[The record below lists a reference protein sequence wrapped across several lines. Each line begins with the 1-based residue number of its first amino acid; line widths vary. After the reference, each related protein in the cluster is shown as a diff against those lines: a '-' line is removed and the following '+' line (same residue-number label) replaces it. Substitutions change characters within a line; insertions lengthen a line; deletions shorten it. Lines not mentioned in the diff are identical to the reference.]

1 MNLMIVTNSKYLPYT
16 YVMLFSL
23 FQNHPGTEIDV
34 FLPYEDLSE
43 TEIATLSAFCAAFAG
58 KKLTPLYVGTAFK
71 EQVQSRNGIN
81 VETYYRILG
90 LKLLPESMDRILY
103 LDVDMVIKGDL
114 TPLYNMDLT
123 GKAFAVC
130 EDIFGKING
139 FHEANKRRLS
149 IPPQY
154 SYFNA
159 GVMLFNLKLLREE
172 QAADRMLE
180 NIYRDYERY
189 EYNDQDVMNEMYY
202 DRLTWTGWDMYNCPP
217 CHYYLDQAA
226 SAAGKLVFADYDRM
240 KAMGEDPQ
248 TFLSQYLNLTEQ
260 IYAQAA
266 VIHYL
271 ADTKPWSRTRKE
283 ASVYEIFDRA
293 YREAFDALQ
302 KSELLP
308 KGAMPGPAGGRL

>member
-1 MNLMIVTNSKYLPYT
+1 MIVTNSKYLPYA

-23 FQNHPGTEIDV
+23 FRNHQGTEVDV
-34 FLPYEDLSE
+34 YLPYEDL
-43 TEIATLSAFCAAFAG
+43 TDAEISGLSGFCASYPG
-58 KKLTPLYVGTAFK
+58 KKLHPLYVGTAFK
-71 EQVQSRNGIN
+71 EQVESRNGIN

-90 LKLLPESMDRILY
+90 LKLLPENMDRILY
-103 LDVDMVIKGDL
+103 LDVDMVIKGSL
-114 TPLYNMDLT
+114 LPLYETDLS

-149 IPPQY
+149 IPPEY

-159 GVMLFNLKLLREE
+159 GVMLFNLALLREE

-202 DRLTWTGWDMYNCPP
+202 DRLVWVGWDMYNCPP
-217 CHYYLDQAA
+217 CHFYLDKAA
-226 SAAGKLVFADYDRM
+226 SAHGDVVFADYEMMKRM
-240 KAMGEDPQ
+240 GDDPEQ
-248 TFLSQYLNLTEQ
+248 FLQNYLNLTQ
-260 IYAQAA
+260 GIYDQAA

-271 ADTKPWSRTRKE
+271 ADTKPWSATRKE

-293 YREAFDALQ
+293 YTEYRKALEQ
-302 KSELLP
+302 TGVKL
-308 KGAMPGPAGGRL
+308 